1 MKNIITFIII
11 AILMFS
17 VNTWAQQHIGL
28 LKNVSGDV
36 KIQRGKSFVVAHP
49 GLQLM
54 NTDIVITR
62 DKGYA
67 GIIFTDGTT
76 VTIGSDTEFNIT
88 SYKFKPDVEVYD
100 FSAYLKKGSII
111 YNSGKI
117 GKLSPDSVDLSTPR
131 ASVGIRGTRFII
143 KVN

>member
-67 GIIFTDGTT
+67 GIIFTDGT
-76 VTIGSDTEFNIT
+76 
-88 SYKFKPDVEVYD
+88 
-100 FSAYLKKGSII
+100 
-111 YNSGKI
+111 
-117 GKLSPDSVDLSTPR
+117 
-131 ASVGIRGTRFII
+131 
-143 KVN
+143 

>member
-1 MKNIITFIII
+1 MKNSITFIII

-17 VNTWAQQHIGL
+17 STTWANQHIGL
-28 LKNVSGDV
+28 LKNVSGNV
-36 KIQRGKSFVVAHP
+36 KIQRLKSSLEAYP
-49 GLQLM
+49 GLQLI
-54 NTDIVITR
+54 NTDILITGG
-62 DKGYA
+62 KGYA

-76 VTIGSDTEFNIT
+76 VTIGPDTEFNIT
-88 SYKFKPDVEVYD
+88 EYEFKPDVKAYA

-117 GKLSPDSVDLSTPR
+117 GKLSPESVNLSTPR

-143 KVN
+143 KVK